1 MSTGALEHWSAGVPE
16 QRSAGI
22 AECRDSEVPGQPGSG
37 VHEQRGAGARE
48 HRSVAALERSVC
60 RRPFYQK
67 QNADR
72 LHRIV
77 YCGLF
82 PADRLHWIVHQL
94 ARLLLSLGHPLF
106 GAGPLFAI

>member
-1 MSTGALEHWSAGVPE
+1 MER
-16 QRSAGI
+16 RSAGA

-48 HRSVAALERSVC
+48 HRSVVALERSVC

-67 QNADR
+67 QNVDR
-72 LHRIV
+72 LPRIV

-94 ARLLLSLGHPLF
+94 ARLPLSLGRVLF
-106 GAGPLFAI
+106 GAGPLLAI